1 MTTDTDLDALL
12 AELDARGVILAAHG
26 DKLRI
31 DAPRGALT
39 PGLRARLAA
48 SKQALLAY
56 LAPEP
61 AAPPEIVR
69 IPLGF
74 GPWAP
79 EHQGADLHDHLAAAG
94 LRVVGGT
101 PRYGGAACRPML
113 YLAESA
119 DKESKA

>member
-39 PGLRARLAA
+39 PDLRARLAA

-69 IPLGF
+69 IPLDGLTEYL
-74 GPWAP
+74 A
-79 EHQGADLHDHLAAAG
+79 EHD

-101 PRYGGAACRPML
+101 PHFGRPFRPML
-113 YLAESA
+113 FLAETTEEA
-119 DKESKA
+119 DA